1 MSKIVGFLKDRVK
14 TIHTVGCKS
23 ETVMRMFSYYLG
35 QSVKILLNPR
45 FCYVKYIWEVFTGN
59 RHRTGLEFSTHR
71 NHLGGGGL
79 FKYRLLGPPLRASLQ
94 ELWAGSWNLQR
105 QPVPRCCWCYWPR
118 GRTLRTTEPKA
129 EKRGAS
135 LPNQEKGGKAMR
147 KKKTKNLPFNPA
159 LCRTD
164 HTSHTYNFRF
174 SGRHVKK

>member
-71 NHLGGGGL
+71 NHLGGGGACSNTD
-79 FKYRLLGPPLRASLQ
+79 YWAHPSELLSR
-94 ELWAGSWNLQR
+94 N
-105 QPVPRCCWCYWPR
+105 
-118 GRTLRTTEPKA
+118 
-129 EKRGAS
+129 
-135 LPNQEKGGKAMR
+135 
-147 KKKTKNLPFNPA
+147 
-159 LCRTD
+159 
-164 HTSHTYNFRF
+164 
-174 SGRHVKK
+174 SGRAPGICNANQFPGAADATGPGAAL

>member
-79 FKYRLLGPPLRASLQ
+79 VQIQITGPTPQSFSPGTLGGLLESATPTSSQVLLMLLAQGPHF
-94 ELWAGSWNLQR
+94 EN
-105 QPVPRCCWCYWPR
+105 
-118 GRTLRTTEPKA
+118 
-129 EKRGAS
+129 
-135 LPNQEKGGKAMR
+135 
-147 KKKTKNLPFNPA
+147 
-159 LCRTD
+159 
-164 HTSHTYNFRF
+164 H
-174 SGRHVKK
+174 